1 MFLNGKKAI
10 LHWNPALPTG
20 SWADRSPLHDAASQ
34 GRLLALRNLILQVNF
49 SIHRE
54 SNALMGSSGAALK
67 GKLLP
72 ISAALWYKWSNYAY
86 LQLNVIIQV
95 QPHLIVNLQR
105 SNSPIKFLSY

>member
-1 MFLNGKKAI
+1 
-10 LHWNPALPTG
+10 
-20 SWADRSPLHDAASQ
+20 
-34 GRLLALRNLILQVNF
+34 
-49 SIHRE
+49 
-54 SNALMGSSGAALK
+54 MGSLGAALK

-72 ISAALWYKWSNYAY
+72 ISAVLWYKWSNYAY